1 MVITEGYDGDKAKR
15 WDLTLLEFASKE
27 TALPGVYTAMAT
39 RGEANSTDHQFQKQI
54 VLSPF
59 GGRGLNR

>member
-1 MVITEGYDGDKAKR
+1 
-15 WDLTLLEFASKE
+15 
-27 TALPGVYTAMAT
+27 VYTAMAT